1 MMNLSGELS
10 CGTNEL
16 LKMINNLPKERPQL
30 HSDTD
35 ELSMS

>member
-16 LKMINNLPKERPQL
+16 LNIIKNLPKERRQL